1 MSKKS
6 HTYKTVK
13 NMNSSLAWKKIL
25 VGVDGSEHAERALK
39 QAIEIAKR
47 FSAEI
52 TVVNVY
58 HSPTGQKTSQDI
70 LSKAKK
76 TLENTR
82 VKFRIVSVL
91 SVNTPKVIDDM
102 AEDEKFDLV
111 VVGSRGMG
119 AIKAFLIGSVCNKI
133 CYDSPISVLIVK

>member
-1 MSKKS
+1 ME
-6 HTYKTVK
+6 
-13 NMNSSLAWKKIL
+13 KIL
-25 VGVDGSEHAERALK
+25 VGVDGSEFSEKALK

-58 HSPTGQKTSQDI
+58 NIPIGQEVSQII
-70 LSKAKK
+70 LDKAEAI
-76 TLENTR
+76 LENTG
-82 VKFRIVSVL
+82 VKFKLVSIL
-91 SVNTPKVIDDM
+91 SSNTPKIIMDM

-119 AIKAFLIGSVCNKI
+119 EIKAFMLGSVSHKI
-133 CYDSPISVLIVK
+133 SIDSPVSVLIAK

>member
-1 MSKKS
+1 
-6 HTYKTVK
+6 
-13 NMNSSLAWKKIL
+13 MNNDSLTWKKIL
-25 VGVDGSEHAERALK
+25 VGVDGSEYAERALK

-52 TVVNVY
+52 SVVNVY
-58 HSPTGQKTSQDI
+58 HSPTSQETSQNI

-76 TLENTR
+76 MLENTG
-82 VKFRIVSVL
+82 VKFKIVSVL
-91 SVNTPKVIDDM
+91 SVNTPKVINDT
-102 AEDEKFDLV
+102 AEGENFDLV

>member
-1 MSKKS
+1 
-6 HTYKTVK
+6 
-13 NMNSSLAWKKIL
+13 LEKIL
-25 VGVDGSEHAERALK
+25 VGVDGSEFSEKALK

-58 HSPTGQKTSQDI
+58 NIPIGQEVSQII
-70 LSKAKK
+70 LDKAEAI
-76 TLENTR
+76 LENTG
-82 VKFRIVSVL
+82 VKFKLVSIL
-91 SVNTPKVIDDM
+91 SSNTPKIIMDM

-119 AIKAFLIGSVCNKI
+119 EIKAFMLGSVSHKI
-133 CYDSPISVLIVK
+133 SIDSPVSVLIAK

>member
-1 MSKKS
+1 
-6 HTYKTVK
+6 
-13 NMNSSLAWKKIL
+13 MNNNGLTWKKIL
-25 VGVDGSEHAERALK
+25 VGVDGSEYAERALK

-58 HSPTGQKTSQDI
+58 HSPRGQETSQDI

-76 TLENTR
+76 MLENTG
-82 VKFRIVSVL
+82 VQFKTASVL
-91 SVNTPKVIDDM
+91 SVNTPKVFNDM

-119 AIKAFLIGSVCNKI
+119 AIKVFLIGSVCNKI
-133 CYDSPISVLIVK
+133 YYDSPISVLIVK

>member
-13 NMNSSLAWKKIL
+13 NMNSLAWKKIL

-70 LSKAKK
+70 FSKAKK

-133 CYDSPISVLIVK
+133 CYDSPIGVLIVK

>member
-1 MSKKS
+1 
-6 HTYKTVK
+6 
-13 NMNSSLAWKKIL
+13 MNNNSLTWKKIL
-25 VGVDGSEHAERALK
+25 VGVDGSEYAERALK

-58 HSPTGQKTSQDI
+58 HSPTGQETSKKI
-70 LSKAKK
+70 LDKAKK
-76 TLENTR
+76 ILERTE
-82 VKFRIVSVL
+82 VKFRAFSVL
-91 SVNTPKVIDDM
+91 NVNTPKVINDM

>member
-1 MSKKS
+1 MG
-6 HTYKTVK
+6 
-13 NMNSSLAWKKIL
+13 SLTWKKIL

-39 QAIEIAKR
+39 QAIQIAKR

-58 HSPTGQKTSQDI
+58 HSPLGQETSQDI

-76 TLENTR
+76 TLENTG
-82 VKFRIVSVL
+82 VKFKTALVL
-91 SVNTPKVIDDM
+91 SVNTPKVITDM

-111 VVGSRGMG
+111 VVGSREIG
-119 AIKAFLIGSVCNKI
+119 AIHAFLIGSVCNKI

>member
-1 MSKKS
+1 
-6 HTYKTVK
+6 
-13 NMNSSLAWKKIL
+13 MNNNGLTWKKIL
-25 VGVDGSEHAERALK
+25 VGVDGSEYAERALK

-58 HSPTGQKTSQDI
+58 HSPIGQETSKKVLD
-70 LSKAKK
+70 KAKK
-76 TLENTR
+76 ILERTE
-82 VKFRIVSVL
+82 VKFRAFSVL
-91 SVNTPKVIDDM
+91 SVNTPKVINDM

-119 AIKAFLIGSVCNKI
+119 TIKAFLIGSVCNKI